1 MWKRSDIEEDDSK
14 ATATMPRLSRANKD
28 SSGEGSTGA
37 DESKKQ
43 RTQDSKA
50 VKTIDTSTIAVIGPS
65 ITIKGEIHG
74 GESVLVE
81 GRVEGTVSLNGHQFI
96 VGEDGQV
103 AADVHAREVEV
114 RGQLNGDIRS
124 TEKVLIC
131 ASGKV
136 RGNVHSPRVVLEDGC
151 QFKGSVDMDSSNS
164 AQSGSQGGSHSAS
177 KGAAQV
183 ASAGS
188 TKSSVANDKAKGK

>member
-14 ATATMPRLSRANKD
+14 AAATMPRLSRANKE
-28 SSGEGSTGA
+28 SGSEGSSDAT
-37 DESKKQ
+37 ESKTQ

-50 VKTIDTSTIAVIGPS
+50 VKSADTSTIAVIGPS
-65 ITIKGEIHG
+65 ITIKGEIQG

-103 AADVHAREVEV
+103 AADVNAREVEV
-114 RGQLNGDIRS
+114 RGQLNGDIKS
-124 TEKVLIC
+124 TEKVLIR

-151 QFKGSVDMDSSNS
+151 QFKGSVDMDSS
-164 AQSGSQGGSHSAS
+164 
-177 KGAAQV
+177 
-183 ASAGS
+183 AGS
-188 TKSSVANDKAKGK
+188 PSAAGSAAKSAPANNKAKGNS